1 MADTSLDKLVKL
13 SAALPSEDAENG
25 LDHLTQQAYDD
36 PKGTMIIGVVVLDVL
51 ETKYRP
57 ATDQEVAV
65 VRIREIEAV
74 PLDSAQHLVDA
85 LKQMRQNRRGTLQDE
100 LPDHLDD
107 EEPGDYAP
115 SFDDVNEIHPDTVAI
130 VPGDEDAVVRFDSKK
145 RR

>member
-1 MADTSLDKLVKL
+1 MIAIVDYKAGNLTSVQLAFRALGCEAAVTSDPRVIL
-13 SAALPSEDAENG
+13 SAERVVFPGVGAAGSAMRNLAG
-25 LDHLTQQAYDD
+25 L
-36 PKGTMIIGVVVLDVL
+36 
-51 ETKYRP
+51 
-57 ATDQEVAV
+57 
-65 VRIREIEAV
+65 
-74 PLDSAQHLVDA
+74 HLVDA

-130 VPGDEDAVVRFDSKK
+130 VPADEDAVVRDIFDPKK